1 MNPQLQEN
9 INKVYNTPLPN
20 NPNLTY
26 GNALNPNE
34 ILFYSIATIPALRDK
49 EIAEGRLTQERYEA
63 ILEKLPEM
71 QGKIDKYNIPPIPFN
86 IEDQAPGY
94 TERLAESKAA
104 QEEYNRILEEWSK
117 TASPGERPPM
127 PPDGLQSV
135 IEPNKPF
142 RFDRKATIASY
153 GINPDNPYQ
162 FETNQLER
170 QFYAHLIAAPR
181 NLTKENVKFITDK
194 LGIKG
199 DLDYLNP
206 LKPREGFR
214 FKPEG
219 SDTYQVLRDPD
230 INLED
235 VWSIFLREAPAVIGD
250 ITGVAVAGFSGL
262 GARSI
267 PNALLQLLKASGGAG
282 LGAASM
288 DAARLLIGKEG
299 GFNDLE
305 TSTILKESG
314 LTGLLAL
321 GGTAAVGTIM
331 SVLPT
336 AYRVLSG
343 KQVSTDI
350 LEQIEEILLRQA
362 GALEQKGKAGLIY
375 TSGTTSA
382 EEINKQIDE
391 FVRLY
396 KKEISSYNPT
406 LSGRNPLDQ
415 QAADLEFIYLKNAQ
429 DKKLEALYSE
439 LQQGNQTVISQLV
452 RALGDEFA
460 GGKVPVGVEVSAAIT
475 KKAAENAARFQTDG
489 VVALNKIIDDIN
501 ELIPTPKGSLFTKS
515 SKGGI
520 EILPKQATALAK
532 ARDDYLVGAQNTF
545 NDLLNSPKYGN
556 LTTGAGYVRNFGKE
570 YGRLK
575 NSTTQLFK
583 RKEAVREIEETLGL
597 SSGNIELLKRLRG
610 QATEGKGKFQNPE
623 FTVKELFELQVV
635 LNEMR
640 INSKIA
646 GSRKFARGA
655 IEDINK
661 QIDKA
666 FNDDIATKLGFKI
679 KTRYNKKELEAIRK
693 YRKDN
698 NYGDDL
704 NFAYKNM
711 EQAYSDVDNV
721 IFSQLLKSNR
731 PEQLLP
737 AIFNTNVPG
746 AKINTPVSDFMK
758 VLRTAGDDGEHYVQ
772 KEVLDYI
779 QRNVLG
785 KGTAKEQNEAL
796 KQFLDNNQSTLKAIF
811 PQDKFGVLT
820 ISNQRTLTNLSKK
833 IEATDKKIN
842 ILKNT
847 FGVGED
853 AVNPVY
859 DIVNRIIR
867 ASDENISTGALA
879 NDIDF
884 LLNTVK
890 GDKVLEQQ
898 IRQITKNI
906 LLRDIMKLDN
916 TGVAGGFRL
925 DENALNNLLFGKF
938 GPEQL
943 TGPRLTFDDTFG
955 KLLGKDKKQTLDT
968 LQLINDIAQR
978 EMARDTLTEGATLAS
993 KRIDTNKPLPGFK
1006 FLQRMFIPP
1015 LTQFGRRT
1023 TALDVLMTERSQ
1035 AFIGR
1040 MLMDPKLAKETI
1052 AFAEGRRT
1060 LQNFANFLAS
1070 YGTVY
1075 YNDIANELKYYDTEL
1090 KKLKINSRTPVTDE
1104 IDEVIKKL
1112 TDEYRQQ

>member
-9 INKVYNTPLPN
+9 INKIYNTPLPN

-26 GNALNPNE
+26 GNALNPNQ
-34 ILFYSIATIPALRDK
+34 ILLYSIATIPALRDK

-71 QGKIDKYNIPPIPFN
+71 QGKIDKYNIPPIP
-86 IEDQAPGY
+86 Y
-94 TERLAESKAA
+94 TLDMVNPELATKIDE
-104 QEEYNRILEEWSK
+104 QNRPYGDAYQRRID
-117 TASPGERPPM
+117 AGIRGNY
-127 PPDGLQSV
+127 PPDYTPLEYKAPMGF
-135 IEPNKPF
+135 K
-142 RFDRKATIASY
+142 RKQTIASY

-162 FETNQLER
+162 FESKELEND
-170 QFYAHLIAAPR
+170 FYYHLAFAPR
-181 NLTKENVKFITDK
+181 KLSKNNIKFITDK

-206 LKPREGFR
+206 LKPSEGFR

-230 INLED
+230 FNYED
-235 VWSIFLREAPAVIGD
+235 FWSGALRELPAIGGD
-250 ITGVAVAGFSGL
+250 IAGVLATGVSGL

-267 PNALLQLLKASGGAG
+267 PNALGQLLKASLGSSAGATTG
-282 LGAASM
+282 DL
-288 DAARLLIGKEG
+288 ARLLLGRELG
-299 GFNDLE
+299 YNDLDTE
-305 TSTILKESG
+305 KILEEAG
-314 LTGLLAL
+314 MTGLLAL
-321 GGTAAVGTIM
+321 GGTAVIGTLM

-343 KQVSTDI
+343 KQVSADI
-350 LEQIEEILLRQA
+350 LEEIEEILLRQSDV
-362 GALEQKGKAGLIY
+362 LRQEGKAGIIY
-375 TSGTTSA
+375 TGGTATA

-391 FVRLY
+391 FVKLY
-396 KKEISSYNPT
+396 KKEISEYNPT
-406 LSGRNPLDQ
+406 LSGQNPLDQ
-415 QAADLEFIYLKNAQ
+415 GAADLEFIYLKNAS
-429 DKKLEALYSE
+429 DKKLKKLYNE
-439 LQQGNQTVISQLV
+439 LQQGNQTVIRQLIK
-452 RALGDEFA
+452 ALGDEFA
-460 GGKVPVGVEVSAAIT
+460 GGNVPVGVEVSAAVS
-475 KKAAENAARFQTDG
+475 KKAAENATRFELEG
-489 VVALNKIIDDIN
+489 VTALNKIIDDIN
-501 ELIPTPKGSLFTKS
+501 ESIPTPKGSLFTKS
-515 SKGGI
+515 SKDGI

-545 NDLLNSPKYGN
+545 NDLLNSPRYAQ
-556 LTTGAGYVRNFGKE
+556 LTTGAGYTRNFGKE

-597 SSGNIELLKRLRG
+597 SGGNIELLKRLQG
-610 QATEGKGKFQNPE
+610 QATKGQGKFQNPE
-623 FTVKELFELQVV
+623 FNVKELFELQVV

-646 GSRKFARGA
+646 GSRKFAREA
-655 IEDINK
+655 IVDINK

-693 YRKDN
+693 YRRDN

-704 NFAYKNM
+704 MRAYKNM
-711 EQAYSDVDNV
+711 DQAYSDVDNV
-721 IFSQLLKSNR
+721 IFSQLLKSGA
-731 PEQLLP
+731 PEQLIP
-737 AIFNTNVPG
+737 ALLNTNVKG
-746 AKINTPVSDFMK
+746 AKVNTPVSDFMK

-772 KEVLDYI
+772 KEVVDYI
-779 QRNVLG
+779 QRNILG
-785 KGTAKEQNEAL
+785 KGTAKEQSKAL
-796 KQFLDNNQSTLKAIF
+796 REFLDNNQSTLKAIF
-811 PQDKFGVLT
+811 PQDKFGVLG
-820 ISNQRTLTNLSKK
+820 ISNKTSLNRVIKT

-842 ILKNT
+842 VLKNT
-847 FGVGED
+847 FGVNVD
-853 AVNPVY
+853 SVNPVY
-859 DIVNRIIR
+859 DIVNNIIR
-867 ASDENISTGALA
+867 ASDETISTGALA

-884 LLNTVK
+884 LLQTVK
-890 GDKVLEQQ
+890 GDKYLEQQ
-898 IRQITKNI
+898 ISQITKNI
-906 LLRDIMKLDN
+906 IMRDIMKLDT
-916 TGVAGGFRL
+916 TGVAGAFRL
-925 DENALNNLLFGKF
+925 DPEALNKILYGKF

-955 KLLGKDKKQTLDT
+955 KLLGKEKKQTIDT
-968 LQLINDIAQR
+968 LRLINDITQR
-978 EMARDTLTEGATLAS
+978 EMARDTLSEGATLAS

-1035 AFIGR
+1035 AFIGQ

-1052 AFAEGRRT
+1052 AFAEGRRS

-1075 YNDIANELKYYDTEL
+1075 YNDMFNELKYYDAEMKRL
-1090 KKLKINSRTPVTDE
+1090 NISYYKPMTDE
-1104 IDEVIKKL
+1104 VETIIENL
-1112 TDEYRQQ
+1112 TNEYNQ

>member
-1 MNPQLQEN
+1 MNPQLREN
-9 INKVYNTPLPN
+9 ITKVYNTPLPN

-26 GNALNPNE
+26 GSALNPNQ
-34 ILFYSIATIPALRDK
+34 LLLYSVATIPALRDK
-49 EIAEGRLTQERYEA
+49 EIAEGRLTQESYDK
-63 ILEKLPEM
+63 ILKELPGM
-71 QGKIDKYNIPPIPFN
+71 QAKIDKYNIPPIP
-86 IEDQAPGY
+86 Y
-94 TERLAESKAA
+94 T
-104 QEEYNRILEEWSK
+104 LEEREPDAYRRIQEGPK
-117 TASPGERPPM
+117 TLFGQQFPDALLNESGELDLGPGNEMVPGIVSTPKPPM
-127 PPDGLQSV
+127 GFEKRQ
-135 IEPNKPF
+135 
-142 RFDRKATIASY
+142 TIASY
-153 GINPDNPYQ
+153 GIDPDNPYQ
-162 FETNQLER
+162 FESEQLEKD
-170 QFYAHLIAAPR
+170 FYYHLAFAPR
-181 NLTKENVKFITDK
+181 NLSKNNIDYITDK

-206 LKPREGFR
+206 LKPHEGFR

-219 SDTYQVLRDPD
+219 SETYQVLRDP
-230 INLED
+230 NFNFED
-235 VWSIFLREAPAVIGD
+235 FYSGALRESPAIVGD
-250 ITGVAVAGFSGL
+250 ILGVVATGVKGL

-267 PNALLQLLKASGGAG
+267 PNALLQLTKASVGSGVGATTG
-282 LGAASM
+282 DL
-288 DAARLLIGKEG
+288 ARLILGQKLG
-299 GFNDLE
+299 YNDLDTE
-305 TSTILKESG
+305 TMLQEAG
-314 LTGLLAL
+314 MTGLLAI
-321 GGTAAVGTIM
+321 GGTAVIGTVM
-331 SVLPT
+331 SALPT

-343 KQVSTDI
+343 KQISTDI
-350 LEQIEEILLRQA
+350 LEEIEEILLRQSDV
-362 GALEQKGKAGLIY
+362 LRQSNKSGLVY
-375 TSGTTSA
+375 TSGTTTA

-396 KKEISSYNPT
+396 QKEISSYNPT

-415 QAADLEFIYLKNAQ
+415 QAADLEFIYLKHA
-429 DKKLEALYSE
+429 DSKYGLSE
-439 LQQGNQTVISQLV
+439 LYGELQNGNQSVIAQLV

-460 GGKVPVGVEVSAAIT
+460 DGTVPVGVEVSAGVT
-475 KKAAENAARFQTDG
+475 KKASENIARFELEG
-489 VVALNKIIDDIN
+489 VTALNKIIDDVN
-501 ELIPTPKGSLFTKS
+501 QSIPSPKGSLFTKS
-515 SKGGI
+515 SKDGI
-520 EILPKQATALAK
+520 EILPKQATAIAQ
-532 ARDDYLVGAQNTF
+532 ARDTYLVGAQNSF
-545 NDLLNSPKYGN
+545 NDLLNSPRYAE
-556 LTTGAGYVRNFGKE
+556 LTTGAGYTRKFGKE
-570 YGRLK
+570 YGNLK
-575 NSTTQLFK
+575 NSTTKLFK

-610 QATEGKGKFQNPE
+610 QATEGQAKFQSPQ

-646 GSRKFARGA
+646 GSRKFAREA
-655 IEDINK
+655 IVDINK

-679 KTRYNKKELEAIRK
+679 KTRYTNKELNAIRK

-704 NFAYKNM
+704 NFAYRNM

-721 IFSQLLKSNR
+721 VFSQLLKSGA
-731 PEQLLP
+731 PEQLIP
-737 AIFNTNVPG
+737 AILNTNVKG

-758 VLRTAGDDGEHYVQ
+758 VLRTSGDDGEHYVQ
-772 KEVLDYI
+772 KEVVDYI
-779 QRNVLG
+779 QRNILG
-785 KGTAKEQNEAL
+785 KGTAKEQSKAL
-796 KQFLDNNQSTLKAIF
+796 KEFLDNNQSTLKAVF
-811 PQDKFGVLT
+811 PPDKFGLSSIT
-820 ISNQRTLTNLSKK
+820 TETTLNRVIKN
-833 IEATDKKIN
+833 IEKTDKKIN

-847 FGVGED
+847 FGVGQD
-853 AVNPVY
+853 SVNPVY

-867 ASDENISTGALA
+867 ASDGNISTGALA

-884 LLNTVK
+884 LLNTIK

-898 IRQITKNI
+898 VRQLTKNI
-906 LLRDIMKLDN
+906 ILRDIMKLDN

-955 KLLGKDKKQTLDT
+955 KLLGKDNKQTVEA

-978 EMARDTLTEGATLAS
+978 ETARDALSEGATLAS

-1023 TALDVLMTERSQ
+1023 TAIDVLMTERSQ

-1052 AFAEGRRT
+1052 AFAEGRRS
-1060 LQNFANFLAS
+1060 LQNFSNFLAS

-1075 YNDIANELKYYDTEL
+1075 YNDIANELQYYDAEL
-1090 KKLKINSRTPVTDE
+1090 KKLKISHRTELTDE
-1104 IDEVIKKL
+1104 INEVIEKL
-1112 TDEYRQQ
+1112 TDEYKR

>member
-1 MNPQLQEN
+1 MNPQLREN
-9 INKVYNTPLPN
+9 IDKVYNTPLPN

-26 GNALNPNE
+26 GNALNPNQ
-34 ILFYSIATIPALRDK
+34 ILLYSIATIPALRDK

-71 QGKIDKYNIPPIPFN
+71 QGKIDKYNIPPIPYTLDMVN
-86 IEDQAPGY
+86 PELATKIEEQNRPYGDAYQRRIDAGIRGDTPPGY
-94 TERLAESKAA
+94 TPL
-104 QEEYNRILEEWSK
+104 EYKE
-117 TASPGERPPM
+117 PM
-127 PPDGLQSV
+127 GF
-135 IEPNKPF
+135 K
-142 RFDRKATIASY
+142 RKQTIASY

-162 FETNQLER
+162 FESKELEND
-170 QFYAHLIAAPR
+170 FYYHLAFAPR
-181 NLTKENVKFITDK
+181 KLSKNNIKFITDK

-206 LKPREGFR
+206 LKPSEGFR

-230 INLED
+230 FNYED
-235 VWSIFLREAPAVIGD
+235 FWSGALRELPAIGGD
-250 ITGVAVAGFSGL
+250 IGFVLATGVSGL

-267 PNALLQLLKASGGAG
+267 PNALGQLLKASLGSSAGATIG
-282 LGAASM
+282 DL
-288 DAARLLIGKEG
+288 ARLLLGRELG
-299 GFNDLE
+299 YNDLGTE
-305 TSTILKESG
+305 GILEEAG
-314 LTGLLAL
+314 MTGLLAL
-321 GGTAAVGTIM
+321 GGTAIVGTVM

-336 AYRVLSG
+336 AYRIISG
-343 KQVSTDI
+343 KQVATNI
-350 LEQIEEILLRQA
+350 LEEIETILLRQSDI
-362 GALEQKGKAGLIY
+362 LRQEGKTGIIY
-375 TSGTTSA
+375 TGGTTTA

-391 FVRLY
+391 FVKLY

-406 LSGRNPLDQ
+406 LSGGNPLDQ
-415 QAADLEFIYLKNAQ
+415 EAADLEFIYLKHADNKYGLAGLYKEMQ
-429 DKKLEALYSE
+429 D
-439 LQQGNQTVISQLV
+439 GNQSVIRQLV
-452 RALGDEFA
+452 QALGDEFA
-460 GGKVPVGVEVSAAIT
+460 GGKVPVGVEVSAAVS
-475 KKAAENAARFQTDG
+475 KKAAENATRFELEG
-489 VVALNKIIDDIN
+489 VTALNKIIDDIN
-501 ELIPTPKGSLFTKS
+501 ESIPTPKGSLFTKS
-515 SKGGI
+515 SKDGI

-545 NDLLNSPKYGN
+545 NDLLNSPRYAE
-556 LTTGAGYVRNFGKE
+556 LTTGAGYTRNFGKE
-570 YGRLK
+570 YSRLK
-575 NSTTQLFK
+575 KSTTQLFK
-583 RKEAVREIEETLGL
+583 RKEAVKEIEQTLGL
-597 SSGNIELLKRLRG
+597 SGGNIELLKRLQG
-610 QATEGKGKFQNPE
+610 QATKGQGKFQNPE

-646 GSRKFARGA
+646 GSSKFARDA
-655 IEDINK
+655 IVDINK

-693 YRKDN
+693 YRRDN

-721 IFSQLLKSNR
+721 IFAQLLKSGA
-731 PEQLLP
+731 PERLIP
-737 AIFNTNVPG
+737 AMFNTNTPG
-746 AKINTPVSDFMK
+746 AKINTPVSDFMR

-772 KEVLDYI
+772 KEVIDYI
-779 QRNVLG
+779 QRNILG
-785 KGTAKEQNEAL
+785 KGTAKEQSKAL
-796 KQFLDNNQSTLKAIF
+796 REFLDNNQSTLKAIF

-820 ISNQRTLTNLSKK
+820 ISNQRTLTNVSKK

-853 AVNPVY
+853 SVNPVY

-867 ASDENISTGALA
+867 ASDRDISTGALA

-890 GDKVLEQQ
+890 GDKILEQQ
-898 IRQITKNI
+898 ISQLTKNI
-906 LLRDIMKLDN
+906 ILRDIMKLDT

-955 KLLGKDKKQTLDT
+955 KLLGKDKKQTIDT
-968 LQLINDIAQR
+968 LKLINDIAQR
-978 EMARDTLTEGATLAS
+978 ETARDTLTEGMTLAS
-993 KRIDTNKPLPGFK
+993 KRIDTNKPLPGFR

-1023 TALDVLMTERSQ
+1023 TALDVLMTQRSQ
-1035 AFIGR
+1035 AFIGQ

-1052 AFAEGRRT
+1052 AFAEGRRS

-1075 YNDIANELKYYDTEL
+1075 YMDMFNELKYYDAEL
-1090 KKLKINSRTPVTDE
+1090 KKLKINHRTPVTDE

-1112 TDEYRQQ
+1112 TEEYKQQQ